1 MLSKSDSF
9 DEESEYASSRYSPPL
24 KAILNDLV
32 TNQLSID
39 EYPSVIPMPMSA
51 ASTSAVTGSA
61 RRRAKGTEGS
71 LRKSK
76 AGATDKWSKMGNSM
90 TKSATNGG
98 TTMFTG
104 GRNMVF
110 MVGGL
115 SYSELRVVRDI
126 MERESREIIA
136 GSTKFVNPSEF
147 LEDLHTLTG

>member
-1 MLSKSDSF
+1 
-9 DEESEYASSRYSPPL
+9 
-24 KAILNDLV
+24 
-32 TNQLSID
+32 
-39 EYPSVIPMPMSA
+39 
-51 ASTSAVTGSA
+51 
-61 RRRAKGTEGS
+61 
-71 LRKSK
+71 
-76 AGATDKWSKMGNSM
+76 MGNSM

-98 TTMFTG
+98 ATMFTG

-110 MVGGL
+110 MVGGM